1 MALHDGLVNWPLF
14 FGCILLGFGPLACLF
29 FIVVAKRAQL
39 VIIALSGAFVW
50 LVAIL
55 VTASLWHT
63 IPPLQTS
70 LSATIPL
77 AVIVHELFRLLFFYL
92 YTHTE
97 LAVKRVTTS
106 SHQLPL
112 NDITSSLAGGVGFA
126 LMHSLLMFG
135 SLVGSSIGSRGAAF
149 STSCDNIPLI
159 FAAGLS
165 TLALT
170 IIDVALM
177 IIAFDGYRNRSV
189 LSIGAVFGIHMGVAL
204 SALANLNTNGCFIS
218 IPVHYAGA
226 VLVCMGAT
234 TIVYRSKRFAVD
246 GK

>member
-14 FGCILLGFGPLACLF
+14 FGCILLGFGPLASLF

-39 VIIALSGAFVW
+39 VIISLSGAFIW

-55 VTASLWHT
+55 VTASLWHL
-63 IPPLQTS
+63 IPPLKTS
-70 LSATIPL
+70 LAATIPL
-77 AVIVHELFRLLFFYL
+77 GVIVQEAFRLLFFYL

-97 LAVKRVTTS
+97 LAVKRLTTS
-106 SHQLPL
+106 CHQLPL

-135 SLVGSSIGSRGAAF
+135 SLLGSSTGSRGAAF
-149 STSCDNIPLI
+149 STSCDSIPLI
-159 FAAGLS
+159 FSAAIS

-170 IIDVALM
+170 IIDVGLM
-177 IIAFDGYRNRSV
+177 IIAFDGYRKRSV
-189 LSIGAVFGIHMGVAL
+189 LLIGTVFGIHMGVAL
-204 SALANLNTNGCFIS
+204 SALANLDTNGCFIS

-226 VLVCMGAT
+226 VLVCLGAT
-234 TIVYRSKRFAVD
+234 TIGYRSKRLTVD
-246 GK
+246 AK

>member
-63 IPPLQTS
+63 IPPFQTS

-135 SLVGSSIGSRGAAF
+135 
-149 STSCDNIPLI
+149 T
-159 FAAGLS
+159 GLS